1 MLAVWQSNPT
11 KPINPCFRDKPRK
24 PEEDENSHRRKAK
37 RKEKEQRHY
46 L

>member
-1 MLAVWQSNPT
+1 MLAVWQSSST

-24 PEEDENSHRRKAK
+24 PEENENKCGRKAE
-37 RKEKEQRHY
+37 RKEKEQRHH